1 MLLQAPWAR
10 VSAMLWA
17 LPALRLTWQP
27 ATTSPTAPPLLTT
40 TRKVPGQLRCGD
52 LCLAA
57 QEGCHL
63 GSVTAAGLTT
73 VVLTLSTSALCSAC

>member
-1 MLLQAPWAR
+1 
-10 VSAMLWA
+10 MLWA

-57 QEGCHL
+57 KQAVSL
-63 GSVTAAGLTT
+63 ATAASLTT
-73 VVLTLSTSALCSAC
+73 VVSTLSSSALQ